1 MLKKT
6 GCSVAFFLMIFSAI
20 MVPGAKAEGTAGD
33 YFYEIGTKIGRG
45 FENILTS
52 PADIPCTMKT
62 EIQSQGGMGG
72 VTGFG
77 KGTLFMLRRMLVGV
91 CEVVT
96 FVIPMERT
104 IPPVCQESKA
114 AVV

>member
-6 GCSVAFFLMIFSAI
+6 VCSLAVFLMTFSAAL
-20 MVPGAKAEGTAGD
+20 VPNAKADGTAGD

-52 PADIPCTMKT
+52 PADIPCTMGT
-62 EIQSQGGMGG
+62 EIKAQGGMGG

-77 KGTLFMLRRMLVGV
+77 KGTLFMLRRILVGV

-104 IPPVCQESKA
+104 IPPVCQEPKTA
-114 AVV
+114 AA

>member
-1 MLKKT
+1 MAKKSISILVV
-6 GCSVAFFLMIFSAI
+6 CLVALSGVF
-20 MVPGAKAEGTAGD
+20 VPVARAEGTAGD
-33 YFYEIGTKIGRG
+33 YFYDIGTKIGRG

-62 EIQSQGGMGG
+62 EISDQGGMGIL
-72 VTGFG
+72 TGLG
-77 KGTLFMLRRMLVGV
+77 KGTLFMSRRILVGV
-91 CEVVT
+91 CEVIT

-104 IPPVCQESKA
+104 IPPVCQEKKA